1 MPPKPPEI
9 YKKLLKEGWIEK
21 EGKGSHRKL
30 EKGDGMII
38 LPFHRKELAKGTWE
52 KIRKQA
58 GWE

>member
-9 YKKLLKEGWIEK
+9 YKKLLREGWSEK

-30 EKGDGMII
+30 EKDDTMII
-38 LPFHRKELAKGTWE
+38 LPYHRKELAKGTWE